1 MLPILPRFTRRRLVS
16 LARLWAR
23 RGSRTSTIGAFVVS
37 VRWAAGRLSLFVF
50 QNMIFKE
57 AAIKVLEEAGKPLH
71 YRVITR
77 QAIERGFITGDAKTP
92 WATMRVKIA
101 NDIKKSREKSK
112 FISFGRGI
120 FGLQTQHA
128 ERTSMSETLYPE
140 EIEEEPEKEFKKL
153 DTKTKGDIAEA
164 RIAELIMLYGD
175 KDLVCYKPI
184 SDVEGIDLIVKEKY
198 SLRTLFIQIKS
209 RFQFSGTSMTF
220 APKVSTVIDNHKM
233 ALVFCYFDLKAGD
246 LYPKLWF
253 IPAPDF
259 IEGAGKIPAEQT
271 GDIERYRFVGSLS
284 GKETNKFNEHLVD
297 KKDLANAILKQ
308 LDRAY

>member
-1 MLPILPRFTRRRLVS
+1 M
-16 LARLWAR
+16 
-23 RGSRTSTIGAFVVS
+23 
-37 VRWAAGRLSLFVF
+37 WAAGRLSLFVF
-50 QNMIFKE
+50 QENMTFKE
-57 AAIKVLEEAGKPLH
+57 AAIKVLEEVGKPLH

-77 QAIERGFITGDAKTP
+77 QAIERGFIAGEAPTP
-92 WATMRVKIA
+92 WATMRVEIA
-101 NDIKKSREKSK
+101 NEIKKKGEQSR
-112 FISFGRGI
+112 FVSFGKGV
-120 FGLQTQHA
+120 FGLQMQVEQPA
-128 ERTSMSETLYPE
+128 TSEVLYPE

-209 RFQFSGTSMTF
+209 RFNFSGTSMTF
-220 APKVSTVIDNHKM
+220 APKVSTMIDNHKM
-233 ALVFCYFDLKAGD
+233 ALVCCYFDLKAGD
-246 LYPKLWF
+246 LHPKLWF

-259 IEGAGKIPAEQT
+259 IKEAGKIPAEQT
-271 GDIERYRFVGSLS
+271 GGIERYRFVGSLS
-284 GKETNKFNEHLVD
+284 GKKTNKFNEYLID
-297 KKDLANAILKQ
+297 KKELANAILKQ